1 MNPTALLAR
10 PSRRP
15 LLMAVGLL
23 AAAALSAVGA
33 APASAAEAAPTTG
46 WVRVAHLSPDTK
58 AVDVTLTALAGG
70 GAAFELDD
78 VAYGAVSP
86 YWTLQPGTYV
96 VSMVPSDAPDGTAPV
111 IQQSVDVSA
120 GTPLT
125 VAALGRNAVLSTTV
139 FTDDLTPPADGQAR
153 VRVIQ
158 ASTTAS
164 QVDVATT
171 TGTLIATDAQ
181 QGTASR
187 YTTVPAGPWSLD
199 LTAGSVTAKADLDLA
214 SGAVASLFVLDDASG
229 GLVVSPVLDSA
240 AVGDLPTGGIQ
251 TGGGAMAV
259 HVSSE
264 SPSLASGL
272 IGAASVLALLAAA
285 VAVFSRRIATGARRV
300 G

>member
-1 MNPTALLAR
+1 MHTLAR
-10 PSRRP
+10 SARSPRRFSR
-15 LLMAVGLL
+15 MAVGLV
-23 AAAALSAVGA
+23 AAAALAALGA
-33 APASAAEAAPTTG
+33 APASAAEAAPGTG

-58 AVDVTLTALAGG
+58 SVDVTLTALAGG
-70 GAAFELDD
+70 GAAFELDN

-96 VSMVPSDAPDGTAPV
+96 VSMVPSDAPDGSAPV

-139 FTDDLTPPADGQAR
+139 FTDDLTAPADGQAR

-164 QVDVATT
+164 QVDVVTT
-171 TGTLIATDAQ
+171 TGAILASDAQ
-181 QGTASR
+181 QGTATP
-187 YTTVPAGPWSLD
+187 YKNVPAGPWSLD
-199 LTAGSVTAKADLDLA
+199 LSTTSATAKADLDLA
-214 SGAVASLFVLDDASG
+214 PGSVASLFVLDDATG

-251 TGGGAMAV
+251 TGGGATAV
-259 HVSSE
+259 HVSSAQ
-264 SPSLASGL
+264 PPVMTGVLG
-272 IGAASVLALLAAA
+272 IGAVLALIAAA
-285 VAVFSRRIATGARRV
+285 VVVLSRRSAASGR
-300 G
+300 

>member
-1 MNPTALLAR
+1 MHPFA
-10 PSRRP
+10 PSSRRRSWAVVAVAAVSAAT
-15 LLMAVGLL
+15 LL
-23 AAAALSAVGA
+23 GA
-33 APASAAEAAPTTG
+33 APASAEEQGTG

-58 AVDVTLTALAGG
+58 SVDVTLTSLAGG

-96 VSMVPSDAPDGTAPV
+96 VSMVPSDAPEGTSPV
-111 IQQSVDVSA
+111 IEQSVDVSA

-171 TGTLIATDAQ
+171 TGTALATDAA
-181 QGTASR
+181 QGTATP
-187 YTTVPAGPWSLD
+187 YTSVPAGPWSLD
-199 LTAGSVTAKADLDLA
+199 LSAGSVSATADLDLA
-214 SGAVASLFVLDDASG
+214 PGSVASLFVLDDASS

-240 AVGDLPTGGIQ
+240 AVGDLPVGGIQ
-251 TGGGAMAV
+251 TGGGATAV
-259 HVSSE
+259 HVSSAQGADG
-264 SPSLASGL
+264 PAVSGL
-272 IGAASVLALLAAA
+272 LGIVSVLGLIAGAVALLA
-285 VAVFSRRIATGARRV
+285 RRTLLGGRSS
-300 G
+300 

>member
-1 MNPTALLAR
+1 MHPFA
-10 PSRRP
+10 PSSRRRSWAAI
-15 LLMAVGLL
+15 AVAAV
-23 AAAALSAVGA
+23 AAATLLSA
-33 APASAAEAAPTTG
+33 APASAAEQGTG

-58 AVDVTLTALAGG
+58 SVDVTLTSLAGG

-96 VSMVPSDAPDGTAPV
+96 VSMVPSDAPEGTSPV
-111 IQQSVDVSA
+111 IEQSVDVSA

-171 TGTLIATDAQ
+171 TGTALATDAA
-181 QGTASR
+181 QGTATP
-187 YTTVPAGPWSLD
+187 YTSVPAGPWSLD
-199 LTAGSVTAKADLDLA
+199 LSAGSVSATADLDLA
-214 SGAVASLFVLDDASG
+214 PGSVASLFVLDDASS

-240 AVGDLPTGGIQ
+240 AVGDLPVGGIQ
-251 TGGGAMAV
+251 TGGGATAV
-259 HVSSE
+259 HVSSAQ
-264 SPSLASGL
+264 SADAPAVSGL
-272 IGAASVLALLAAA
+272 LGVVSVLGLIAGAVALLA
-285 VAVFSRRIATGARRV
+285 RRTRLGGRTS
-300 G
+300 